1 MRELKLTK
9 NFNYSPTSMSL
20 GWQVI
25 GMHKEEL
32 VLLHLTLFHMKRF
45 FEEAG
50 IANGHF
56 DYYEQMSIQ
65 PVHIHKSKADHKKAI
80 LSLCKGI
87 SDIFKETPP
96 EDVLKNPKIR
106 EFLELI
112 DR

>member
-1 MRELKLTK
+1 MG
-9 NFNYSPTSMSL
+9 L

-56 DYYEQMSIQ
+56 NFYEQMGVQ

-96 EDVLKNPKIR
+96 EDVLKNPKIK
-106 EFLELI
+106 EFLEII
-112 DR
+112 DHQ

>member
-1 MRELKLTK
+1 MTIK
-9 NFNYSPTSMSL
+9 FNYYPSML
-20 GWQVI
+20 LMGWQVI

-50 IANGHF
+50 IANGNF
-56 DYYEQMSIQ
+56 LYYEDLGVQ

-96 EDVLKNPKIR
+96 EDVLRNPKIR

-112 DR
+112 DQ